1 MRRFKLINAEG
12 TEWDLMQKDGYYNSP
27 DGYGY
32 ERSFKSIQSGFDYLQ
47 TSDILDQKSPS
58 GEMVFRSYAQYQA
71 FVAFIAKD
79 DPLYLYYSPLGTWYR
94 CKCKVQELSKSE
106 MSSPGLLLCD
116 IRFLCFGTWSEQVT
130 ATQSEVDT
138 SHGKIYR
145 YSYPYTYADTT
156 IAVATLK
163 NGSLESPCR
172 LNIFGPV
179 ENPTWTLVQNGVS
192 LMTGRVNVTIPEGN
206 KLVVDATP
214 SSMEIAEYTT
224 DNELVG
230 NRYAESDFS
239 TERFVYA
246 PPGESTL
253 TVTNET
259 GAAATMAV
267 EMERVAYAV

>member
-12 TEWDLMQKDGYYNSP
+12 AEWDLMQRDGYYNEP

-32 ERSFKSIQSGFDYLQ
+32 DRSFKSIRAGYDYLQ
-47 TSDILDQKSPS
+47 ISDVLDQKAPS
-58 GEMVFRSYAQYQA
+58 GELVFRTYAQYQA
-71 FVAFIAKD
+71 FVAFAAKD
-79 DPLYLYYSPLGTWYR
+79 DPLYLCYAPMGTWYR
-94 CKCKVQELSKSE
+94 CRCKVQELGKSE
-106 MSSPGLLLCD
+106 MSSPGLLICR
-116 IRFLCFGTWSEQVT
+116 IKFICFGAWSEQIT
-130 ATQSEVDT
+130 ATQSTVDT
-138 SHGKIYR
+138 SHGKIYP
-145 YSYPYTYADTT
+145 YTYPYTYADTT
-156 IAVATLK
+156 IAIATLQ
-163 NGSLESPCR
+163 NGALESPCR

-192 LMTGRVNVTIPEGN
+192 LMTGRVNVTIPAGN

-214 SSMEIAEYTT
+214 SNMEITEYTT
-224 DNELVG
+224 DNQYVG

-239 TERFVYA
+239 TARFVYA

-259 GAAATMAV
+259 GADVAVAV